1 MSSSSSPIA
10 SSNYHSASAPAGFSQ
25 SSISIMAYDS
35 SNATNSS
42 SHIQQYTTA
51 RIKFLLKQ
59 QPLTYT
65 ILKNENTKSSI
76 CWEVFGFPAK
86 KLENTKE
93 YKKIDGF
100 TSCEKCYETFS
111 YTSTTG
117 TRNMLSHSCVKN
129 LSNTKITTFTSSS
142 SSSQLKRGSMKIP
155 PNLYIIGI

>member
-1 MSSSSSPIA
+1 
-10 SSNYHSASAPAGFSQ
+10 
-25 SSISIMAYDS
+25 
-35 SNATNSS
+35 
-42 SHIQQYTTA
+42 
-51 RIKFLLKQ
+51 
-59 QPLTYT
+59 
-65 ILKNENTKSSI
+65 KSSI

-142 SSSQLKRGSMKIP
+142 SPIASSNYHSASAPADFSQSSISIMAYDSS
-155 PNLYIIGI
+155 NATNSSSH